1 MGCGITKMGMF
12 PFVNTLG
19 AILAPVFGIMICEYY
34 LIKKERLD
42 VNDLFNAKGG
52 KYYYNGGFNSKAMY
66 AWIISGYVAMGT
78 VWPNLLIFDA
88 LKDFFANAG
97 GGFAWIIGAALGA
110 VLHLAISKKK

>member
-1 MGCGITKMGMF
+1 MVICDY
-12 PFVNTLG
+12 V
-19 AILAPVFGIMICEYY
+19 AIRAYY
-34 LIKKERLD
+34 YSCASSLLSKIKKERLN

-52 KYYYNGGFNSKAMY
+52 KYFYGSGFNSKAMY
-66 AWIISGYVAMGT
+66 AWAISGYIAVGT

-110 VLHLAISKKK
+110 VIHLAISKKR

>member
-1 MGCGITKMGMF
+1 MGMF

-19 AILAPVFGIMICEYY
+19 AILAPVFGIMICDYY
-34 LIKKERLD
+34 LIKKQRLD

-52 KYYYNGGFNSKAMY
+52 KYFYNDGFNAKAMY

-110 VLHLAISKKK
+110 VIHLVISKR